1 MAKVVISSDPHLD
14 TLVER
19 TQRGS
24 ILQDLLVI
32 LAIPAAGFQGSTKGS
47 ESKRSQEEY

>member
-1 MAKVVISSDPHLD
+1 MD

-32 LAIPAAGFQGSTKGS
+32 LAIPAADFKGSTKGS
-47 ESKRSQEEY
+47 ERKRSQEEY